1 MQPARELHPTTILVF
16 GISSVS
22 REIVSCEI
30 LSQVA
35 NEVDGKQE
43 AGKKQRCHGIVNRQR
58 KQTNETIA
66 EIEIYE
72 GCGPQLINLRR
83 HPHHHH
89 LLLHYFLQA
98 VLLSSSSC

>member
-43 AGKKQRCHGIVNRQR
+43 AGKKTALSWHR
-58 KQTNETIA
+58 KQTKET
-66 EIEIYE
+66 
-72 GCGPQLINLRR
+72 NK
-83 HPHHHH
+83 
-89 LLLHYFLQA
+89 
-98 VLLSSSSC
+98 